1 MKILLLEDDL
11 IFCEIITEYLQE
23 QGYDVFQSFTGEEA
37 KELIYTYKY
46 DLLIL
51 DINVPVISG
60 INVLN
65 DFRQSGYKTPAI
77 FITSLTNTQELEKAF
92 EIGADDFIK
101 KPFSFN
107 ELKARIN
114 YIKKIYNIDI
124 NEYIKINEDIFFDAL
139 NMTIIKDKKS
149 INIPR
154 KEAEIIRYF
163 LLNKNRT
170 VSIDELII
178 NIWEFEH
185 EPSIATIRT
194 YIKNIRKSL
203 TSSCVETVKGFGYKF
218 TTC

>member
-11 IFCEIITEYLQE
+11 IFCEIISEYLQD
-23 QGYDVFQSFTGEEA
+23 QGYQVFQAFTGEEA

-51 DINVPVISG
+51 DINVPIISG

-65 DFRQSGYKTPAI
+65 DFRKSGYKTPAI

-92 EIGADDFIK
+92 EVGADDFIK

-114 YIKKIYNIDI
+114 YIKRIYNIDI
-124 NEYIKINEDIFFDAL
+124 NEYIKINEDISFDAL

-149 INIPR
+149 KILKLVVLMLPM
-154 KEAEIIRYF
+154 IIY
-163 LLNKNRT
+163 
-170 VSIDELII
+170 
-178 NIWEFEH
+178 
-185 EPSIATIRT
+185 
-194 YIKNIRKSL
+194 KS
-203 TSSCVETVKGFGYKF
+203 Y
-218 TTC
+218 